1 MKKQQGFT
9 LIELMIVV
17 AIIGIL
23 AAVAIPSYND
33 YTARAQVSEAMNL
46 VSSAKTCFAEAISDT
61 GTIPTLAACGL
72 SETVVANLAPGST
85 AGNGT
90 TISHTNMGKYMDFL
104 TCLNCTGVAA
114 VGQGAA
120 AAVVFG
126 TFKATGV
133 STQLS
138 SCAGGA
144 APCNFAIGS
153 ADGNNWTCGDAD
165 PGGDANGNVAAND
178 VPEKLLP
185 GACK

>member
-72 SETVVANLAPGST
+72 SETVAANLAPGSA

-90 TISHTNMGKYMDFL
+90 TVSHTNMGKYMDFL
-104 TCLNCTGVAA
+104 TCPTCTGANLITAA
-114 VGQGAA
+114 P
-120 AAVVFG
+120 AVVFG
-126 TFKATGV
+126 TFKAIGV

-138 SCAGGA
+138 NCVGGG
-144 APCNFAIGS
+144 APCNFAIGT
-153 ADGNNWTCGDAD
+153 ADGNNWTCGESD
-165 PGGDANGNVAAND
+165 PGADANGNVAASD
-178 VPEKLLP
+178 VPNKLLP

>member
-1 MKKQQGFT
+1 MKIQQGFT

-61 GTIPTLAACGL
+61 GNIPTLAACGL
-72 SETVVANLAPGST
+72 SETVAANLAPGSA

-90 TISHTNMGKYMDFL
+90 TTSHTNMGKYMDFL
-104 TCLNCTGVAA
+104 TCNNCAGGLA
-114 VGQGAA
+114 VGAGGA

-126 TFKATGV
+126 TFKAAGV

-138 SCAGGA
+138 DCSGSG
-144 APCNFAIGS
+144 APCNFAIGT
-153 ADGNNWTCGDAD
+153 ADGNNWTCGSLD
-165 PGGDANGNVAAND
+165 PGGDPNGNVAANT
-178 VPEKLLP
+178 VPDKLLP